1 MALELIR
8 TNVKVKTELG
18 DDGEPIARPLGV
30 WRMELLAVSKLKY
43 TQKSI
48 KREFADQLLTNYLSD
63 LFTLETSTS
72 EVRTRTGFA
81 TLCCV
86 GPASLFDVP
95 SAGRSPAL
103 TFGFHLHVQLCPPRL
118 QRTSSTTREYADTL
132 TLSLS
137 SSATPS
143 AAAHERDR
151 CCNPRGRGEGLAS
164 PLKHQHP
171 RGECYAPLR
180 RTSGRNAQVDAPSHR
195 PFVTRRW

>member
-1 MALELIR
+1 MNEEAEVIGATIRAAGGRNLESNDGTSLKLALELIR

-86 GPASLFDVP
+86 GLAPF
-95 SAGRSPAL
+95 
-103 TFGFHLHVQLCPPRL
+103 
-118 QRTSSTTREYADTL
+118 TR
-132 TLSLS
+132 
-137 SSATPS
+137 
-143 AAAHERDR
+143 
-151 CCNPRGRGEGLAS
+151 C
-164 PLKHQHP
+164 
-171 RGECYAPLR
+171 
-180 RTSGRNAQVDAPSHR
+180 
-195 PFVTRRW
+195 

>member
-1 MALELIR
+1 MYTAAYFCCPRAGVSHVIPGRACHMLPW
-8 TNVKVKTELG
+8 G
-18 DDGEPIARPLGV
+18 ARVTCNPF
-30 WRMELLAVSKLKY
+30 S
-43 TQKSI
+43 
-48 KREFADQLLTNYLSD
+48 
-63 LFTLETSTS
+63 LETSTS
-72 EVRTRTGFA
+72 EVRTCTGFA

-103 TFGFHLHVQLCPPRL
+103 TFRFHLHVQLCPPRL

-137 SSATPS
+137 SSATSS

-151 CCNPRGRGEGLAS
+151 CCNPRGRGKGLAS
-164 PLKHQHP
+164 PLKHQDP